1 LEPDCEEI
9 ALQDAS
15 TAIRAD
21 SRVPGS
27 VLRFGPQPGLFK
39 VLPVHLPRW
48 RLPIAIITLKNRTL
62 SPAAQL
68 FIDHAR
74 EPAKPFTGDRIAAQ
88 SGHKRPSSG
97 SEIEKTQL

>member
-15 TAIRAD
+15 TAVVPANPIRAD

-27 VLRFGPQPGLFK
+27 VLRFGPQHGLFK

-48 RLPIAIITLKNRTL
+48 RLPIAIITPENRTL

-74 EPAKPFTGDRIAAQ
+74 ELAKPFTGDR
-88 SGHKRPSSG
+88 
-97 SEIEKTQL
+97 